1 LNKAKTETLGTPGAI
16 ESNAG
21 DDYHILWACRRAL
34 RLLEPDSGLS
44 LVRVEGVSRD
54 DEAATVDP
62 DAFLGVDL
70 TEYYGGVSIA
80 NSTRVVFSQLKY
92 SQRHPDRSWTAA
104 RLCENPKGVRDRSI
118 IARLA
123 QAFSGFCERNARNH
137 VIERLRIKLVSNR
150 PVDEEFV
157 QAVEAAQGWLK
168 DRSKA
173 QSARLIAALSVSSRD
188 VIQRLQKA
196 SGLTSGDFCDFLR
209 CLDFSDCNSDGRLWQ
224 RLRLIQEIG
233 RIAPVSPAE
242 RVRDLY
248 EQVASEALPK
258 VGERGLKRDDILAAL
273 GCNGEESLFPAPPR
287 FERLSNPIPTPDAS
301 RILEAL
307 RASPSRSLLAHG
319 AGGVGKTSTVLSLP
333 DHWPL
338 GRWVFYDCFGGGT
351 YKDSP
356 GDERHSARRALLQLS
371 NELAVQC
378 GSPFLIRPPDGIHD
392 LWRELR
398 TRLNAAADILQ
409 KLGESLVLVIDA
421 ADNAIQAADTPED
434 SFIVD
439 LWKVHRPENVF
450 LLMTARSGGRAQ
462 SLQAPPETPQLELTG
477 FSPDATAQ
485 HLRQSHPLATDED
498 TEAFHINS
506 HGNPR
511 VQNYALNTGSATDIP
526 TILGHARREL
536 DEIFQDYVV
545 GALSLT
551 FIQGSASDHL
561 DDLSCFPRPLRLYH
575 LSEVL
580 GLPASELE
588 ALCDALSP
596 GLTRDADGWRFRD
609 EDFDNFL
616 CVRLEEAAGAQS
628 AHRRLAQRMAAL
640 PDSDFAAR
648 HRAEH
653 LFKAEDDLAVIALAM
668 EGNAAIPRLMDEVAQ
683 VQVLRRRLV
692 LGVKAAARSRQAEAL
707 VRLTVQASDA
717 ARSDYAILK
726 LIEDHPDLAA
736 LYADP
741 QTIAKHYLEAENRG
755 WFGGAQLRCAA
766 LFSRHPEYHVR
777 AREHMN
783 MAEAWLRRRAS
794 RTQEERNHWK
804 IEPRD
809 IAAGAEAVFRL
820 AGPEAASH
828 WLGRWRPLD
837 AVLHACRLL
846 AGAIAHEV
854 SPPRQ
859 TELFNALRPHP
870 FAAVLFLVA
879 FYRAGVRPEA
889 SLVEAV
895 LSAVEAYSRLQRHR
909 FLQERHFFN
918 SDALALRAAMGIEF
932 AELLAEYGISA
943 ERIIRL
949 LERLSP
955 LETNF
960 APHDAFDASRFIPQL
975 QVLALIAELNGEE
988 PNKQELEQRLLKFH
1002 EKTSEYEKS
1011 EERKRFHD
1019 MVEPRFHLYRLRSE
1033 AIVHRPDIA
1042 NLQPRLTDALSS
1054 GTEECWRYGRDFDF
1068 YLRDALSPL
1077 AESALACTG
1086 DIGVFLDTL
1095 AETISEKFDD
1105 GAPTFWIDLAARFVI
1120 HPKQI
1125 RRGLNLIDRAAKYL
1139 AEHPINGQEHC
1150 GELLRAA
1157 ALAQPHDP
1165 ELGAD
1170 LFHQAVK
1177 VARELNDDLCD
1188 RLRYLAGGAEGLKN
1202 DLNETEARDL
1212 SARLVR
1218 LTEET
1223 RIYVANEDAYPWNR
1237 VFRAVLGLHASSGY
1251 ALFTR
1256 WADLDHLGI
1265 RSDVGELSQ
1274 TCLEKGHIQ
1283 PSQALGLLRLGW
1295 NGQGIADAFLSILD
1309 ATLAQSGIQSNT
1321 FRNQLRR
1328 IVNWVLRDISR
1339 DARADC
1345 ARRIQDWITANAGS
1359 HLPEGQPLREY
1370 LAFLAAYPR
1379 QETSSSHSQE
1389 SNWSKRTPDEKV
1401 DWNLY
1406 FGQSSIPARLPELL
1420 AGLRELPGYPDR
1432 STFFEQAR
1440 QRIGLSERSA
1450 YLQALLELPDER
1462 VYSDQY
1468 LDEWET
1474 CLDIW
1479 RYSHQVQRWAESNMP
1494 ELVRRHLPGIL
1505 GYPFNVDERLARLL
1519 RLPFVKPERWLN
1531 LLAPALADWVERL
1544 GAWQLYPLAGALSVG
1559 LSSQQRKDLLDEAIV
1574 HGECALEERQQKA
1587 LPPLPTW
1594 QVYGEDRATPF
1605 AILLYRLLGHPDT
1618 RIRWLC
1624 LHALRDMDLQNEPV
1638 LLSALVGRLDT
1649 ENVGGFLPT
1658 DSSFLWMSA
1667 RAYLMIFFARFALD
1681 HPAALR
1687 YHVETLLCHALST
1700 NFPHAQIRELAKR
1713 ALLAVDDGIPGT
1725 LNTETRQQLEAVNR
1739 PVEVQVI
1746 EGMRR
1751 HLSDTRSHKGRFD
1764 FNPMDTLPY
1773 WYSPLGRRF
1782 NLGGDEIA
1790 TLAEKWICDQ
1800 WGFFGR
1806 NAPRSRKRGRD
1817 RDWHLSSNDHGSLPA
1832 IEEGRTYLEYHAM
1845 LLVAGELIDNRPI
1858 TLEYPDSDYDS
1869 WEYWLQNHL
1878 PTRSQF
1884 WLSELR
1890 SPVPLESQLHGIA
1903 LPQESWLKPTV
1914 PDDFDNCLGLSPLGR
1929 KEFLIVAANVDI
1941 HESERREH
1949 HRVESAL
1956 VSPQSAHALLRALQS
1971 IGDPHPYRIPP
1982 AGNDLEIDEPGFSLR
1997 GWIGETS
2004 GEKELD
2010 DHDPLLYWMYTGF
2023 PYIPQAVQEALDM
2036 RPDTAGKRYLDRTDP
2051 NQLVAEITAWS
2062 EPHEDKEHAA
2072 YSSGWRLQIKLDRL
2086 LNYLQAQQRSL
2097 ILDVQIDR
2105 KEHRYGQ
2112 KKHYDYKPPTVL
2124 LYLLHPNGHLE
2135 TLEHHYC
2142 LGSTDTRGTK
2152 A

>member
-34 RLLEPDSGLS
+34 RLLELDSGLS
-44 LVRVEGVSRD
+44 LVSVEGVSRD
-54 DEAATVDP
+54 DEAAAADP

-70 TEYYGGVSIA
+70 TEYYGGSSIA
-80 NSTRVVFSQLKY
+80 NATRVVFSQLKY

-104 RLCENPKGVRDRSI
+104 RLCENPKGARDRSI

-137 VIERLRIKLVSNR
+137 VIECLRIKLVSNR
-150 PVDEEFV
+150 PADEEFV

-173 QSARLIAALSVSSRD
+173 QSARLIAALPVSSRD

-196 SGLTSGDFCDFLR
+196 SGLASGDFCDFLR

-233 RIAPVSPAE
+233 RIAPVFPTE

-258 VGERGLKRDDILAAL
+258 VGERGLKREDILAAL
-273 GCNGEESLFPAPPR
+273 GCHGESLFPAPPR
-287 FERLSNPIPTPDAS
+287 FVRLSNPIPTPDAS

-307 RASPSRSLLAHG
+307 QASPSRSLLAHG

-333 DHWPL
+333 SHWPL
-338 GRWVFYDCFGGGT
+338 GRWVFYDCFGAGS

-378 GSPFLIRPPDGIHD
+378 GSPFLIRSPDGRDD
-392 LWRELR
+392 LWREFR

-434 SFIVD
+434 SFIVG

-462 SLQAPPETPQLELTG
+462 SLQASQGTPYLELTG
-477 FSPDATAQ
+477 FNPGASAQ
-485 HLRQSHPLATDED
+485 HLRQSHPMATDED
-498 TEAFHINS
+498 VEAFHINS

-511 VQNYALNTGSATDIP
+511 VQNYALNTGVATEIP
-526 TILGHARREL
+526 TVLSHARRNL
-536 DEIFQDYVV
+536 DDIFKDYVE
-545 GALSLT
+545 GALTLNFSR
-551 FIQGSASDHL
+551 GWASDHL
-561 DDLSCFPRPLRLYH
+561 DDLSCFPRPLRLDH
-575 LSEVL
+575 LTEIL
-580 GLPASELE
+580 GLPAAELE
-588 ALCDALSP
+588 ALCNALSP

-609 EDFDNFL
+609 EDFDSFL
-616 CVRLEEAAGAQS
+616 HVRLEEAAGAQF

-648 HRAEH
+648 HRVEH

-668 EGNAAIPRLMDEVAQ
+668 EGNAAIPRQIDEVAQ

-692 LGVKAAARSRQAEAL
+692 LGVKAAARAGQAEAL
-707 VRLTVQASDA
+707 VRLTVQAADA

-726 LIEDHPDLAA
+726 LIEEHPELAA

-741 QTIAKHYLEAENRG
+741 QTIAKHYLEANNQG

-766 LFSRHPEYHVR
+766 LFSRYPEHHAR
-777 AREHMN
+777 AREHLD
-783 MAEAWLRRRAS
+783 MAKAWLRRWMGKS
-794 RTQEERNHWK
+794 QDEQHHWK
-804 IEPRD
+804 IEYRD
-809 IAAGAEAVFRL
+809 IAAGAETVFRL
-820 AGPEAASH
+820 TDPEAASR
-828 WLGRWRPLD
+828 WLSGWRPLD
-837 AVLHACRLL
+837 SVLHACRLL
-846 AGAIAHEV
+846 ADTIAHDI
-854 SPPRQ
+854 PPQRQ
-859 TELFNALRPHP
+859 TELFHALRPHP
-870 FAAVLFLVA
+870 LAAVLFVVA
-879 FYRAGVRPEA
+879 FHRAGVRPEVA
-889 SLVEAV
+889 LVEAV
-895 LSAVEAYSRLQRHR
+895 LSAVEAYSRLKRHR
-909 FLQERHFFN
+909 FLQEQHFFN
-918 SDALALRAAMGIEF
+918 SDAAALRSAVGIEF

-960 APHDAFDASRFIPQL
+960 APHDAFDANRFIPQL
-975 QVLALIAELNGEE
+975 QVLSLITELNGEE
-988 PNKQELEQRLLKFH
+988 PNKQELEQKLLKFH

-1019 MVEPRFHLYRLRSE
+1019 MVEPRFHLYRLRAE

-1042 NLQPRLTDALSS
+1042 NLKPRLTDALSR
-1054 GTEECWRYGRDFDF
+1054 GTEERWRYGRDFDF

-1095 AETISEKFDD
+1095 AETISEKFGD

-1120 HPKQI
+1120 HPKQV
-1125 RRGLNLIDRAAKYL
+1125 RRALNLLDRAAKYL
-1139 AEHPINGQEHC
+1139 AEHPINGQEHY
-1150 GELLRAA
+1150 GALLRAA

-1188 RLRYLAGGAEGLKN
+1188 RLRYLAGSAEGLKN

-1212 SARLVR
+1212 SARLAR

-1274 TCLEKGHIQ
+1274 TCLEKGYIQ

-1295 NGQGIADAFLSILD
+1295 NGRGIANAFLSILG
-1309 ATLAQSGIQSNT
+1309 ATLAQSGVQSDT
-1321 FRNQLRR
+1321 FRNRAR
-1328 IVNWVLRDISR
+1328 IIVNWVLRDISR
-1339 DARADC
+1339 EERADC
-1345 ARRIQDWITANAGS
+1345 AQRIQDWITANNCS
-1359 HLPEGQPLREY
+1359 HLPEGQPLQEY

-1379 QETSSSHSQE
+1379 HETSSSYPQE

-1401 DWNLY
+1401 DWDLY
-1406 FGQSSIPARLPELL
+1406 FGQDPIPARLPELL
-1420 AGLRELPGYPDR
+1420 ARLRELPGYQDR
-1432 STFFEQAR
+1432 SALYEQAR
-1440 QRIGLSERSA
+1440 QRISPSERPA

-1462 VYSDQY
+1462 VYADEY
-1468 LDEWET
+1468 LNEWKT
-1474 CLDIW
+1474 CLDTW
-1479 RYSHQVQRWAESNMP
+1479 RHSHQVQRWAESNMP
-1494 ELVRRHLPGIL
+1494 ELARRHLPGIL

-1519 RLPFVKPERWLN
+1519 RLPFVKPERWLD

-1544 GAWQLYPLAGALSVG
+1544 GAWQLYPVAGVLAAG
-1559 LSSQQRKDLLDEAIV
+1559 LNPQQRKDLLEEAIV
-1574 HGECALEERQQKA
+1574 YGERTLEERQQK
-1587 LPPLPTW
+1587 PLPSLPAW
-1594 QVYGEDRATPF
+1594 QVYGEGRAIPF
-1605 AILLYRLLGHPDT
+1605 ATLLYILLGHPDT
-1618 RIRWLC
+1618 RIRWSC
-1624 LHALRDMDLQNEPV
+1624 LHALRDMDLQNKPV
-1638 LLSALVGRLDT
+1638 LLSALIGRLDS
-1649 ENVGGFLPT
+1649 ENIGGFLPT

-1667 RAYLMIFFARFALD
+1667 RAYLMIFLARFALD
-1681 HPAALR
+1681 QPAALR
-1687 YHVETLLCHALST
+1687 PHVETLLCHALST
-1700 NFPHAQIRELAKR
+1700 NFPHAQIRESAKR
-1713 ALLAVDDGIPGT
+1713 ALLAVDDSIPGT
-1725 LNTETRQQLEAVNR
+1725 LNTKTRQLLEAVNR
-1739 PVEVQVI
+1739 PIEVQVV

-1764 FNPMDTLPY
+1764 FNSIDTLPY

-1790 TLAEKWICDQ
+1790 TLAEKWICDR

-1806 NAPRSRKRGRD
+1806 NVPQPRRRGRD
-1817 RDWHLSSNDHGSLPA
+1817 RDWHLATNDHGSLPV

-1858 TLEYPDSDYDS
+1858 TLEYPDYGYDS
-1869 WEYWLQNHL
+1869 WHYWLQNHL
-1878 PTRSQF
+1878 PTRTRF

-1890 SPVPLESQLHGIA
+1890 TPAPLEAQLHG
-1903 LPQESWLKPTV
+1903 LTTPEEGWLRPTV
-1914 PDDFDNCLGLSPLGR
+1914 PDAFDDCLGLCPDGEN
-1929 KEFLIVAANVDI
+1929 EFLIVAANVDI
-1941 HESERREH
+1941 HESRRREH
-1949 HRVESAL
+1949 HRIESAL

-1971 IGDPHPYRIPP
+1971 IGDPHPYRLPP

-1997 GWIGETS
+1997 GWIGYTS

-2010 DHDPLLYWMYTGF
+2010 ERDPLLYGMDTGLPSF
-2023 PYIPQAVQEALDM
+2023 PQTVQEELDVQ
-2036 RPDTAGKRYLDRTDP
+2036 PDPLGKRYLDRSNS
-2051 NQLVAEITAWS
+2051 NQLIAEITTWS
-2062 EPHEDKEHAA
+2062 EPHDDKEYAE
-2072 YSSGWRLQIKLDRL
+2072 YSSGWRLQIRRDRL
-2086 LNYLQAQQRSL
+2086 LSYLRAQQRCL
-2097 ILDVQIDR
+2097 ILEVQIDR
-2105 KEHRYGQ
+2105 EEHHYGQ
-2112 KKHYDYKPPTVL
+2112 QKHYDYKPPAAL
-2124 LYLLHPNGHLE
+2124 LYLLHDDGHIE
-2135 TLEHHYC
+2135 TLEQHYK
-2142 LGSTDTRGTK
+2142 LRPKDT
-2152 A
+2152 